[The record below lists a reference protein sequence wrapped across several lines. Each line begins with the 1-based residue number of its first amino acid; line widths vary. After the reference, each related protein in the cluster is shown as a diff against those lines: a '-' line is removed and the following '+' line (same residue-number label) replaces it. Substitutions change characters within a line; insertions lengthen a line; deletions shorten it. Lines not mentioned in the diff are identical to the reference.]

1 MNELMASKPAAGA
14 KPKMKR
20 KAFEKELRKTKS
32 PPTGGSHLPHA
43 HPGSF
48 EMRRTVPAPTRGVP
62 ATGTNL
68 ISPEIAEP
76 VG

>member
-32 PPTGGSHLPHA
+32 PPY
-43 HPGSF
+43 
-48 EMRRTVPAPTRGVP
+48 RGV
-62 ATGTNL
+62 ASAARTSKL
-68 ISPEIAEP
+68 
-76 VG
+76 V